1 MIPVQ
6 RLEQPVCSWARHA
19 PTAVAVVAQDGAMTY
34 RELDRAA
41 AGASQALLRLGVRK
55 GDRVAI
61 ASEKS
66 CRTLAAMLGA
76 LRIGAGCVPIHP
88 WTPPARIRVIL
99 DDCAAAAL
107 IANKTTDSAAY
118 GLPTLATEESSGDT
132 WWADEGGTAASAP
145 ADPGGADDLALILY
159 TSGSTGRPKGVCLSH
174 RNVLAFVS
182 WATQLVAATPAD
194 RFANHAPLQFDLS
207 VFDIYGAFAA
217 GARVVLAPAGLSYSP
232 ARLVELIRCESITIW
247 YSVPSVLVHM
257 MESGGLLDVDA
268 PSLRVVLFAGEV
280 FPIRHLRALRQRW
293 PDVRLINFFGPT
305 ETNVCTWYEVGAL
318 GGEQTRPVPIGAAA
332 CGNRVW
338 AIADDGRQAK
348 PGEVGELLVSGPSVM
363 LGYWG
368 QPPLGGAPHRTGD
381 VVRVREDGSFD
392 FLGRRDHMVKVR
404 GCRVE
409 LGEVEAALVE
419 HPAIR
424 EAAVLVN
431 GAGPDARLV
440 AFVLAAPGARPSL
453 LEVKRHCAER
463 LPRYMIVDHLKV
475 VADLPR
481 TPNGKIDRLL
491 LAQSGQGPS
500 SPAS

>member
-1 MIPVQ
+1 
-6 RLEQPVCSWARHA
+6 
-19 PTAVAVVAQDGAMTY
+19 MTY
-34 RELDRAA
+34 RQLDRAA

-61 ASEKS
+61 AAQKS

-76 LRIGAGCVPIHP
+76 LRIGAACVPIHP

-99 DDCAAAAL
+99 ADCAAAAL
-107 IANKTTDSAAY
+107 IADKTTEAAGH
-118 GLPTLATEESSGDT
+118 GLPTLATQEWSGGA
-132 WWADEGGTAASAP
+132 WWADEGATAVSTP

-174 RNVLAFVS
+174 RNVLAFVN
-182 WATQLVAATPAD
+182 WATQLVAARSTD
-194 RFANHAPLQFDLS
+194 CFANHAPLQFDLS

-217 GARVVLAPAGLSYSP
+217 GARVVLAPEPLSYAP
-232 ARLVELIRCESITIW
+232 ARLVELIRREAITIW

-257 MESGGLLDVDA
+257 MESGGLLELDA

-293 PDVRLINFFGPT
+293 PHVRLINFFGPT
-305 ETNVCTWYEVGAL
+305 ETNVCTWYEVEQI

-332 CGNRVW
+332 SGDRVW
-338 AIADDGRQAK
+338 AVADDGRPAE

-368 QPPLGGAPHRTGD
+368 QPPLGGTPHQTGD
-381 VVRVREDGSFD
+381 LVRVREDGSFD
-392 FLGRRDHMVKVR
+392 FLGRRDHMVKIR

-431 GAGPDARLV
+431 GSGPDARLV
-440 AFVLAAPGARPSL
+440 AFVLAAPGTQPSL

-463 LPRYMIVDHLKV
+463 LPRYMSVDHLKV

-491 LAQSGQGPS
+491 LAQTEQRAGA
-500 SPAS
+500 PAS